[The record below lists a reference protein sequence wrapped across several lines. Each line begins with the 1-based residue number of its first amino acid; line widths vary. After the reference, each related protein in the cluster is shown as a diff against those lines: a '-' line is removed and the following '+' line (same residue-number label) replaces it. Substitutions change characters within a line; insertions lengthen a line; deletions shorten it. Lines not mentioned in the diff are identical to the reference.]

1 MDEREFKK
9 AFKDVNDAPCV
20 FAKAILRRCCRCSRS
35 QKLFIAE
42 REAVACKS
50 PGGRQRCAEVLG
62 VLHGKATFA
71 LRLPHPEAVLPHGK
85 ELKVQC
91 GGMLG
96 LQQALLPDQADA
108 DTVEDII
115 DLLENAIE
123 DYGSVE
129 ALPYSEVVKGIT
141 GFQPRVKN
149 K

>member
-1 MDEREFKK
+1 MDEKEFKK

-20 FAKAILRRCCRCSRS
+20 FAKAILRRCCQCSRS

-50 PGGRQRCAEVLG
+50 PGARQRCAEVLAI
-62 VLHGKATFA
+62 LHEKAIFA
-71 LRLPHPEAVLPHGK
+71 LRLPHAESILPHGK

-96 LQQALLPDQADA
+96 LQQALLPEQAGAETVA
-108 DTVEDII
+108 DINS
-115 DLLENAIE
+115 LLESAIA
-123 DYGSVE
+123 DYGSTE

-141 GFQPRVKN
+141 SFLPRAKR
-149 K
+149 